1 MPEIIK
7 YMSFFNKVR
16 PMNPSPSFIKG
27 GMGGFGVRKI
37 LGVYEQ
43 DKGSRRKLVDFF
55 NKPT

>member
-37 LGVYEQ
+37 LGEQ
-43 DKGSRRKLVDFF
+43 DKGSRRQLVDFF
-55 NKPT
+55 NKST